1 MVPEFCPV
9 ALLTGRYFFSLQM
22 ATELAPRVK
31 IVPHFVPGTIYFIA
45 YSFQVEWK
53 ASKLSSMSAGERF
66 RLRSGLDA
74 KWAEL
79 AEEARKAMARGKKVK
94 AKRESVKMDAE
105 QVERKLFIVWRSV

>member
-1 MVPEFCPV
+1 
-9 ALLTGRYFFSLQM
+9 M

-79 AEEARKAMARGKKVK
+79 AEEARKAEMKEGRMCFEASD
-94 AKRESVKMDAE
+94 ESNDTDNDSDTE
-105 QVERKLFIVWRSV
+105 QASWLV